1 MTSLRFLLLL
11 SIALAPGLAGCPS
24 EPPPPPE
31 PLTLIDHDLWVELG
45 AEEDPFDD
53 RPAEPQC
60 SPLAYG
66 YEYIGEGS
74 FEVDLFSCDYLSVAQ
89 PSLHPVEAGDELRI
103 RLWHNQLSGPV
114 GQGHIAVSLGGE
126 LAWEQWF
133 DIPGG
138 AELLAPVWTATED
151 VAAGSDLVFHIHNH
165 GSNTYNLIE
174 FSGTDL

>member
-1 MTSLRFLLLL
+1 MSPSRLPLLLL
-11 SIALAPGLAGCPS
+11 LGLGPGIAACPGD
-24 EPPPPPE
+24 PPPPPE
-31 PLTLIDHDLWVELG
+31 PLTLVDHDLWVELA

-53 RPAEPQC
+53 RPAEVDC

-89 PSLHPVEAGDELRI
+89 PSLRPVEVGDELRL

-114 GQGHIAVSLGGE
+114 GQAHLAVTLGGE
-126 LAWEQWF
+126 LAWEEWF
-133 DIPGG
+133 DIPGA
-138 AELLAPVWTATED
+138 AELVAPVWTATED
-151 VAAGSDLVFHIHNH
+151 VPEGSDLVFHVHNH

-174 FSGTDL
+174 FSVTDL